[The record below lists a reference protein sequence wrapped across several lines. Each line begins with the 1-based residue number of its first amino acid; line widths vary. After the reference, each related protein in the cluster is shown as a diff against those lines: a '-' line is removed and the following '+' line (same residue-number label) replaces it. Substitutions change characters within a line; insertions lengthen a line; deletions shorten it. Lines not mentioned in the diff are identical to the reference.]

1 MDTFVDSSWYVF
13 RYTDPHNDQAI
24 FDPDKAD
31 YWMPLDQYIG
41 GVEHAIL
48 HLLYARFVTKF
59 LHDIGL
65 STVDEPFL
73 RMFTQGMLVKDGAK
87 MSKSKGNVVPP
98 DRYYEDFGADALRLF
113 ELFVGPPTDD
123 AVWNDSGVPG
133 TKRFLDRIW
142 KMGTT
147 NPGFVDRK
155 PNDDDARLLA
165 ETHRTLKRVTEDI
178 DRFHFNTTV
187 SSLMSLANV
196 FQEYLSGSP
205 REKTF
210 TEAYR
215 IMILMLAP
223 SAPHVTHELW
233 ELREMGTMLA
243 TEPWPQWDNILAAES
258 TVTMVVQV
266 NGKVRDRVDVP
277 ADISAEQAEEV
288 ALALDKVQGW
298 IDGASVRKVIARP
311 PNVINFVVG

>member
-1 MDTFVDSSWYVF
+1 
-13 RYTDPHNDQAI
+13 
-24 FDPDKAD
+24 
-31 YWMPLDQYIG
+31 
-41 GVEHAIL
+41 
-48 HLLYARFVTKF
+48 
-59 LHDIGL
+59 
-65 STVDEPFL
+65 
-73 RMFTQGMLVKDGAK
+73 
-87 MSKSKGNVVPP
+87 
-98 DRYYEDFGADALRLF
+98 
-113 ELFVGPPTDD
+113 
-123 AVWNDSGVPG
+123 
-133 TKRFLDRIW
+133 
-142 KMGTT
+142 MGTT
-147 NPGFVDRK
+147 NRGFVDRE

-187 SSLMSLANV
+187 SSLMSLANF
-196 FQEYLSGSP
+196 FQEYLAGSP

-210 TEAYR
+210 AEAYR

-223 SAPHVTHELW
+223 AAPHVTHELW

-243 TEPWPQWDNILAAES
+243 TEPWPQWDSSLATES

-298 IDGASVRKVIARP
+298 IDGAAVRKVVARP